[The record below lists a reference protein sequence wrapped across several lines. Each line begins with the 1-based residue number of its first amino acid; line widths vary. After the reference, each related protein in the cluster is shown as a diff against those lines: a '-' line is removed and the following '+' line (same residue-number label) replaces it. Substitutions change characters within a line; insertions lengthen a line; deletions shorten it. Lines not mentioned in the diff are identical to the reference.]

1 MCTKFTT
8 RIAAFALCVCL
19 VLSMCVPLLPRNYAK
34 ADELS
39 DARAAL
45 SAAEAQ
51 LSTVASEYNA
61 IQSRIA
67 EVESQINETTAK
79 AEDAQAELLEGQ
91 KELGKVLVS
100 SYKNEATSS
109 LVNVFLA
116 SDSME
121 SFIRNVTYYSS
132 IEQQKAEQIA
142 EQKKRSEQF
151 NSVLEELDQQ
161 KNEQEQLAA
170 QAQEKKDQAE
180 QIVASASSKV
190 SSIESERA
198 RIEALQQQANS
209 LKEQER
215 PQASISQNWNTGNSG
230 SSSSGSSSNSGG
242 SSSSGSD
249 VTAPTGS
256 GWHTGIASAYG
267 GSSDKTTPNPGTT
280 ATGAIC
286 NDTSMGVAVPMA
298 WPNYRSYLG
307 RKVEIKYNG
316 RTVIATVNDCG
327 NMGGGSR
334 SLDLQPGVFKA
345 FGFNTCQAWG
355 LRTVSYRFL

>member
-1 MCTKFTT
+1 MCTKITT

-19 VLSMCVPLLPRNYAK
+19 VLSMCVPLLPGNTAR
-34 ADELS
+34 ADDLS
-39 DARAAL
+39 DAKAAL
-45 SAAEAQ
+45 SAAESQ
-51 LSTVASEYNA
+51 LATVANEYND
-61 IQSRIA
+61 IQKRIA
-67 EVESQINETTAK
+67 EVESNIEATTTK
-79 AEDAQAELLEGQ
+79 AEEAQTEMLEGQ

-121 SFIRNVTYYSS
+121 SFIRNVTYYSAL
-132 IEQQKAEQIA
+132 EQQKAEQIA

-151 NSVLEELDQQ
+151 SSVLDELDQQ
-161 KNEQEQLAA
+161 KAEQEQLAA

-180 QIVASASSKV
+180 QIVAAASSKV

-198 RIEALQQQANS
+198 RVEALKQQASSMQGQQQ
-209 LKEQER
+209 QQR
-215 PQASISQNWNTGNSG
+215 PPASISQNWNTTTSQGSNSG
-230 SSSSGSSSNSGG
+230 SSNSGG
-242 SSSSGSD
+242 D
-249 VTAPTGS
+249 VSAPSGS

-267 GSSDKTTPNPGTT
+267 GSSDKNTPNPGTT

-298 WPNYRSYLG
+298 WSNYRSYLG

-327 NMGGGSR
+327 GMGGGSR

-345 FGFNTCQAWG
+345 FGFSTCQEWG